1 MIKDF
6 ISYLIFGNHC
16 KYCDELIAFGEAMCE
31 NCKNDLPRI
40 TGEKC
45 KLCGA
50 GKDRCT
56 CKKAKMK
63 YDGICAPFYYEKTI
77 ETAIRKFKFAD
88 KPYIAKALAEDTAAA
103 VKENFA
109 DMNFDFIDFIPFS
122 KNQSKKRKY
131 NPAGEIAKEMSK
143 LLEIP
148 IKNVL
153 TKSFETETQHI
164 SGAFYRKGNVA
175 GAYDISENAD
185 LQGKT
190 VLLVDDI
197 KTTGSTLNECA
208 RVLKIAGAEKV
219 CCAVAALTAKEK
231 SENDKEKH

>member
-16 KYCDELIAFGEAMCE
+16 KYCDELIAFGEMLCNE
-31 NCKNDLPRI
+31 CKSNLPRI

-45 KLCGA
+45 RLCGA

-88 KPYIAKALAEDTAAA
+88 KPYIAKVLAEDTAAA

-109 DMNFDFIDFIPFS
+109 DISFDFIDFIPFS

-219 CCAVAALTAKEK
+219 CCAVAALTAKENKK
-231 SENDKEKH
+231 SKQ

>member
-1 MIKDF
+1 
-6 ISYLIFGNHC
+6 
-16 KYCDELIAFGEAMCE
+16 MCE

-109 DMNFDFIDFIPFS
+109 DISFDFIDFIPFS

-219 CCAVAALTAKEK
+219 CCAVAALTAKENKK
-231 SENDKEKH
+231 SKQ